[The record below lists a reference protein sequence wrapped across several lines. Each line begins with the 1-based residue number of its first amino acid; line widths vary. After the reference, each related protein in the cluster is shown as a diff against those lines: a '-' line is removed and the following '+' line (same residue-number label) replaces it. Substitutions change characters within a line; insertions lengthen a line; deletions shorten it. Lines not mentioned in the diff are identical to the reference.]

1 MRTIEECEPLPQA
14 ASATKMAAR
23 RRARGLQRYRLA
35 GVQDVGTELGR
46 GSYAAVVE
54 LRFRGLKCAGKRLHR
69 TLYGNASPV
78 EQQGMLQRF
87 ESECEILS
95 EMKHPNI
102 VQFLGVHFEVGSEL
116 PVLVMEFLH
125 STLSACL
132 DRYGTLPQEISYTI
146 LDDVATAL
154 CYLHGQDP
162 PVIHRDLTANN
173 VLLSCDMKAKI
184 ADLGV
189 AKILN
194 LTPAQMTHMTACPG
208 TPAYMP
214 PEAMGRNPRYDET
227 IDTFSYGV
235 LMLHVSCG
243 QWPLPGEANRVNPA
257 NPTQLI
263 PQTEVERREEYF
275 QQIGQDHPLR
285 QLTAQCLNN
294 HPAFRPDA
302 EVILHQVREVV
313 SQHPLPFEDK
323 IAMMNEHR
331 AERERLQAEVQRI
344 SSQHREEVVGMNAQ
358 LLEAEH
364 AQSQISEILG
374 SLLRAKNEELQAAAA
389 TLEAK
394 SQQIA
399 VKDEEIAA
407 LEQGNRAKD
416 QVSSAQDATIEA
428 RGATIQRLLRQCDS
442 FTTSTQVCDRYVCV
456 CEMSAIICN
465 IVIPHPLTYH
475 DG

>member
-14 ASATKMAAR
+14 ASATKMAER
-23 RRARGLQRYRLA
+23 RQARGLQRYRLA

-54 LRFRGLKCAGKRLHR
+54 LQFRGLKCAGKRLHR

-102 VQFLGVHFEVGSEL
+102 VQFLGVHFEAGSEF

-194 LTPAQMTHMTACPG
+194 LMPAQMTQMTTCPG

-214 PEAMGRNPRYDET
+214 PEVMGRNPRYDEK
-227 IDTFSYGV
+227 IDSFSYGV

-263 PQTEVERREEYF
+263 PQTEVERREDFF

-285 QLTAQCLNN
+285 QLITQCLSN

-302 EVILHQVREVV
+302 EVILRQVREVV
-313 SQHPLPFEDK
+313 SQHPLPYEDK
-323 IAMMNEHR
+323 VTMMNEHR
-331 AERERLQAEVQRI
+331 AERERLQDEVQRLC
-344 SSQHREEVVGMNAQ
+344 SQDREEFMRINTQ

-364 AQSQISEILG
+364 AQVQISERFG
-374 SLLRAKNEELQAAAA
+374 SLLRAKDQ
-389 TLEAK
+389 
-394 SQQIA
+394 
-399 VKDEEIAA
+399 EIAA
-407 LEQGNRAKD
+407 LEQEVRAKD
-416 QVSSAQDATIEA
+416 QETTAARQVSSVQDVIIEA
-428 RGATIQRLLRQCDS
+428 RGATIQRLLQQCDKLVEHFS
-442 FTTSTQVCDRYVCV
+442 SSTQVSGHMCSHLYVFVV
-456 CEMSAIICN
+456 CTCTRAETLRCAYADNQGM
-465 IVIPHPLTYH
+465 
-475 DG
+475 

>member
-1 MRTIEECEPLPQA
+1 MRTVEECEPHPQGV
-14 ASATKMAAR
+14 SATKMAER
-23 RRARGLQRYRLA
+23 RSRRAGGLQRYRLA

-102 VQFLGVHFEVGSEL
+102 VQFLGVHFEAGSEL

-173 VLLSCDMKAKI
+173 VLLSRDMTAKI

-194 LTPAQMTHMTACPG
+194 LTPAQMTQMTACPG

-214 PEAMGRNPRYDET
+214 PEAMGRNPRYDKK
-227 IDTFSYGV
+227 IDSFSYGV

-243 QWPLPGEANRVNPA
+243 QWPLPGEANCVNSAYPD
-257 NPTQLI
+257 QLI
-263 PQTEVERREEYF
+263 PQTEVERREDYL
-275 QQIGQDHPLR
+275 QDIGDDHPLR
-285 QLTAQCLNN
+285 QLITQCLNN

-302 EVILHQVREVV
+302 EDILRQVREVV

-323 IAMMNEHR
+323 IAMIAMMNQHR
-331 AERERLQAEVQRI
+331 AERERLQ
-344 SSQHREEVVGMNAQ
+344 EEIVRMNTQ

-364 AQSQISEILG
+364 AQIQISERFG

-394 SQQIA
+394 NQQIA
-399 VKDEEIAA
+399 V

-428 RGATIQRLLRQCDS
+428 RGATIQRLLRQCDYFS
-442 FTTSTQVCDRYVCV
+442 TTQV
-456 CEMSAIICN
+456 
-465 IVIPHPLTYH
+465 
-475 DG
+475 